1 MYHGR
6 SIAGVLQVIM
16 QEFGGPI
23 LESFRQCSQ
32 EHGELWCVQLK
43 QGDQD
48 HLSGLRYKN
57 SVQ

>member
-1 MYHGR
+1 MYHGC

-32 EHGELWCVQLK
+32 EHGELWCVQLE

-48 HLSGLRYKN
+48 HLRGL
-57 SVQ
+57 